1 MMGFV
6 LLNPSYS
13 WPYGTAKNVRSDFNL
28 LENSAADLLQVQNR
42 GYKRYS
48 SRLQLMRCRD
58 AATRLDGHDGNSPG
72 R

>member
-6 LLNPSYS
+6 LLNPSCS
-13 WPYGTAKNVRSDFNL
+13 WPYGTAKNVGSDFNL
-28 LENSAADLLQVQNR
+28 LENSAADLLQVQKR

-48 SRLQLMRCRD
+48 FRLQLMRCRD
-58 AATRLDGHDGNSPG
+58 VATRLDGHDGNSPG